1 MLNMSKTSA
10 PMVNANV
17 ERLRDQLDAA
27 RRAIREEGYSHGW
40 ERGYAA
46 AVEDL
51 QSGILVGATQELEVS
66 SVPTTSTEEEPAEP
80 AEPAEP
86 GAEVVRRRRQV
97 FARGELQSRVMDA
110 VYKAGEEGLAIPQF
124 LLNNRDAPRE
134 SVNHCIKR
142 LLKQRQLVKDNN
154 DRLKI
159 GPDVGKYADSAR
171 DMDLETSGSEGK

>member
-10 PMVNANV
+10 PMVNVNV

-27 RRAIREEGYSHGW
+27 RRAIREEGFVQGW

-51 QSGILVGATQELEVS
+51 QSGILVGGTQELEVS
-66 SVPTTSTEEEPAEP
+66 SVPTTSTQ
-80 AEPAEP
+80 EPAEP
-86 GAEVVRRRRQV
+86 GAEVIRRRKQT
-97 FARGELQSRVMDA
+97 FARGELQNKILEA
-110 VYKAGEEGLAIPQF
+110 VQKAGEGGLAVPQF
-124 LLNNRDAPRE
+124 LLNNKDAPRE

-142 LLKQRQLVKDNN
+142 LLSRRQLIKDN

-159 GPDVGKYADSAR
+159 GPDAGKYADDMR
-171 DMDLETSGSEGK
+171 DADLETSN